1 MINIMVKKWENYD
14 LNLSEFNFIVRF
26 FVLVDTC
33 GFLIKKII
41 VLTFLLLLLNIFIIL
56 VLIY

>member
-26 FVLVDTC
+26 FVLVDMC
-33 GFLIKKII
+33 GFLIKKTI
-41 VLTFLLLLLNIFIIL
+41 VLMFLLLLLNIFIIL